1 MRSLYRP
8 KRVSEYKLNFNVNT
22 FVFSRPFR
30 IKIWKGQ
37 KKEKS
42 KNEFM
47 DLWSKTIMLRTE
59 STLPGTTRRTLVLNR
74 REILSNPL
82 ENAVSAVRDKNKDLE
97 TRINEADQLTER
109 NATQSFTM
117 AINGT
122 VDGKCYIC

>member
-1 MRSLYRP
+1 
-8 KRVSEYKLNFNVNT
+8 
-22 FVFSRPFR
+22 
-30 IKIWKGQ
+30 
-37 KKEKS
+37 
-42 KNEFM
+42 M

-122 VDGKCYIC
+122 VDGKCYICLYSFFL

>member
-1 MRSLYRP
+1 
-8 KRVSEYKLNFNVNT
+8 
-22 FVFSRPFR
+22 
-30 IKIWKGQ
+30 
-37 KKEKS
+37 
-42 KNEFM
+42 M

-122 VDGKCYIC
+122 VDGKCQI